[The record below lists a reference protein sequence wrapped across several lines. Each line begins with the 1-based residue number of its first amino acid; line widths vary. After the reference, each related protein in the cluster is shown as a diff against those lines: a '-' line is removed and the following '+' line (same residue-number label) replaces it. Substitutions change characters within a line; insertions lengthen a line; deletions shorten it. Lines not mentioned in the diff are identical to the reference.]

1 LNAPLITSSPVGIS
15 NVSHPVITP
24 FKSQSIMPPL
34 TPPLIPQ
41 VNTQTN
47 SQVNT
52 QTNPPEER
60 HSHNH
65 SPTANAGNDQTVQ
78 ANSAVLLV
86 GSLSKDQDGDP
97 LTYHWAQITRSPAIA
112 LGGANTPVWE
122 FRAPNVATDTTLT
135 FQLTVTDT
143 EGLSDTGTVNVVV
156 KGSSPSSALTNPV
169 GGHHK

>member
-1 LNAPLITSSPVGIS
+1 
-15 NVSHPVITP
+15 
-24 FKSQSIMPPL
+24 MPPL

-52 QTNPPEER
+52 QTNSRVNTQINSQVNTQTNPPKER
-60 HSHNH
+60 HSHNQ

-78 ANSAVLLV
+78 ANSTVLLV
-86 GSLSKDQDGDP
+86 GSSSKDQDGDP

-156 KGSSPSSALTNPV
+156 KGSSPSSALTNPQNTGI